1 MFHSVVLNSISS
13 SRSSEHSIKGL
24 KLPDTDYS
32 PHVAL
37 TKPNQRYRRRTDVRN
52 TEHKGKRIKDTTKEV
67 TVSNGHVKR
76 ENHVNSSKD
85 THETIEVNVRS
96 KFFTY
101 PYCIE
106 IKLFYRGLCPKVFD
120 AKNGSR
126 DDAEDS

>member
-1 MFHSVVLNSISS
+1 MFNSVVLSSISS
-13 SRSSEHSIKGL
+13 SSSSEDSIKGP

-32 PHVAL
+32 PYVTL
-37 TKPNQRYRRRTDVRN
+37 TKPNQWHRRKTVR
-52 TEHKGKRIKDTTKEV
+52 DTSKEV

-76 ENHVNSSKD
+76 ENHVKRSKD